1 MPLGG
6 DPMMGR
12 HPADRGRVR
21 DAQQQAGGEVA
32 LRNAILGNPPG
43 FLEAGAGTAAQYQVD
58 DAQGDRHHHGRA
70 GGIRHPHAQEGG
82 DRHEAADDGAR
93 TGPDQAQGEERDAPV
108 EAPALDGNRDDEAA
122 HEEEDHVRGVG
133 RQDAAQGRD
142 AQQREGHDRQES
154 GRLDIDRLGEPPSRH
169 PDHQGERGAPRLR
182 ELDPLA
188 GDGRILRGKQ
198 VVAEQPEQRPAEQAD
213 ASDHR
218 CRHSKDPGPGPA
230 TCSSL
235 YR

>member
-1 MPLGG
+1 MHSSRPVAKLRSGMRSWG
-6 DPMMGR
+6 IPPDSLR
-12 HPADRGRVR
+12 PAPVR
-21 DAQQQAGGEVA
+21 LHNTRSTT
-32 LRNAILGNPPG
+32 LRAI
-43 FLEAGAGTAAQYQVD
+43 GTIMAAQAVV
-58 DAQGDRHHHGRA
+58 
-70 GGIRHPHAQEGG
+70 RHPHAQEGG
-82 DRHEAADDGAR
+82 DWHEAADDGAR
-93 TGPDQAQGEERDAPV
+93 TGSDQAQGEERDAPV
-108 EAPALDGNRDDEAA
+108 EAPALDSKRDDEAA

-133 RQDAAQGRD
+133 RQDPVQGRD

-169 PDHQGERGAPRLR
+169 PDHQGKRGAPRLR

-188 GDGRILRGKQ
+188 TDGRILGRKQ
-198 VVAEQPEQRPAEQAD
+198 AVAEQPEQRPAEQAE

-218 CRHSKDPGPGPA
+218 SRHEKDPGPGPA